1 MRMVKVVVSL
11 MVYSIVFDL
20 DPFPWLKSAVLLA
33 LLACPLM
40 GRAATLDLQC
50 RQGQQGWMRCQLNQP
65 RPGEHWFLSIG
76 DERIEFRHDGSGR
89 MRMRHGR
96 DEAWVSVEPRWSA
109 DQSLCWGDVCARG
122 ELPLD

>member
-1 MRMVKVVVSL
+1 MRMVKVVVVLKVCGVVLELDSL
-11 MVYSIVFDL
+11 R
-20 DPFPWLKSAVLLA
+20 WLRAAVLLA
-33 LLACPLM
+33 LLTYPLM
-40 GRAATLDLQC
+40 GRAASPDLQC
-50 RQGQQGWMRCQLNQP
+50 RQGLQGWMPCQLKQL

-89 MRMRHGR
+89 MRMRNGR
-96 DEAWVSVEPRWSA
+96 REEWVSVEPRWSA